1 MDILLYNVLR
11 VLVFT
16 SKQAVYKNGVRYVGW
31 VMRHSRR
38 RRVMVQIIVK

>member
-16 SKQAVYKNGVRYVGW
+16 SKQAVYNNGVQYVGW
-31 VMRHSRR
+31 VMRLSRWC
-38 RRVMVQIIVK
+38 RVVTQIIVK